1 MEQQTARIG
10 VITSVRAVQHFD
22 IDVLSVS
29 IFALPS
35 GRAETLARKAALFE
49 NICFVCCRPHGC
61 MSKRRD
67 VFG

>member
-29 IFALPS
+29 ISHSLLDVRRRLQERLRYLKTFAS
-35 GRAETLARKAALFE
+35 FAVVRTDA
-49 NICFVCCRPHGC
+49 
-61 MSKRRD
+61 
-67 VFG
+67 